1 MKTPEQQNYDS
12 ETLVIRR
19 LIELRLKAR
28 WRDEVL
34 SAASIAHP
42 DEDVVS
48 TFMEGRLDTAE
59 SLSIVS
65 HLVNCASCLHLTA
78 DLVRFAPD
86 MDEFDGS
93 ESLSQAPGPLRMF
106 LDRIAEGVI
115 PSGGDA
121 VFAYQEKDQSAND
134 DEPEPGPESSTK
146 P

>member
-48 TFMEGRLDTAE
+48 TFMEGRLDAAE

-78 DLVRFAPD
+78 DLVRFEPD
-86 MDEFDGS
+86 MNEFDRAGSLS
-93 ESLSQAPGPLRMF
+93 ESPGPFRMF

-121 VFAYQEKDQSAND
+121 VFAYQEKDEPTND
-134 DEPEPGPESSTK
+134 GEPEPGPESSTK
-146 P
+146 S